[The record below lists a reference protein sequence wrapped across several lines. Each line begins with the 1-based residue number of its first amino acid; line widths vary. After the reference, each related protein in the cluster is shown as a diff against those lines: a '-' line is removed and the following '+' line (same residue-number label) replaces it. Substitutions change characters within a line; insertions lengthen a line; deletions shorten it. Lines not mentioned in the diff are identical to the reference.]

1 MMSHAEVHALSDEEL
16 WAKYTPVFTQGD
28 ASNAANLYRSE
39 IERREYEAR
48 RASVKTAGRV
58 KTLTIWLVAAAVLQ
72 AIATDW
78 PYFIWWVRNGF
89 RFQ

>member
-1 MMSHAEVHALSDEEL
+1 MSHDEVRALSDEEL

-28 ASNAANLYRSE
+28 SSNAANLSRSE

-48 RASVKTAGRV
+48 RANVKTAGRV
-58 KTLTIWLVAAAVLQ
+58 KTLTFWLVAAAVLQ
-72 AIATDW
+72 AIATGW
-78 PYFIWWVRNGF
+78 PYLVRCARNGF